1 MTIRFR
7 YVVLI
12 SLLALLACICSAS
25 QTPILMTWYAPVPY
39 DVATR
44 ADAAAWEQWRLTVDP
59 VSGKRF
65 GDEIEV
71 ENALDVEIE
80 GSSLKLLKF
89 AGGTAEDVILTHPD
103 SFYIYR
109 DQGFYLPLN
118 PYIWKVRQ
126 DAAGHWK
133 HKPDGQWDYI
143 LDSKGA
149 RQLLWEPWN
158 DLSDSQ
164 KVVLM
169 DGDNVLGL
177 PETAINLGLH
187 WRKDVFEDSGLDPE
201 KPPETWDELF
211 RDALQISASQADKG
225 IYGFIIDRDIWYLA
239 TYTMGFKANLL
250 RRFKLYGRGNSKRL
264 EADLVTSLDRAPD
277 GTDLRSIRER
287 WKVCVDEPGFLNVI
301 RMLRKLALTRWVIG
315 PNKEPIVV
323 DYPDATTKIHSQS
336 LGEGRLVNG
345 SVVFATRTF
354 KPDEIR
360 TGVANVLLR
369 QPFDED
375 ERTRLVEKERK
386 IAMFVDYARMD
397 ELSPSF
403 GFQNL
408 GFTWVPAGDR
418 GHHGG
423 AGGNYISLNSQLA
436 GDPSKARLAWEV
448 LQFRASKEKRILSAR
463 EFVNLGQGTYIDP
476 QWLRDAGLTSV
487 LEQIPPKLVDG
498 DEKVAKSGYPE
509 PYAPHWNELSSRF
522 LEPAYEHALKDRS
535 ANFEKE
541 FKDAALA
548 MNQQWDFD
556 AKDYSKVKG
565 RGAIGFLVAAIF
577 LLVCGLA
584 VRAFRG
590 LSRQYNLGSGEQ
602 GELRGRR
609 KILLI
614 PYVLLAPGIGL
625 IVLFAYYPLM
635 QSLPLAFQDYKI
647 MGGSEWVGL
656 ANFIELVRSERTY
669 QTLGVSF
676 EYLVL
681 SIGLGF
687 LAPVVLALMLSE
699 IPAWKYFFRTVYYL
713 PSVVSGIVMALLW
726 KKLLD
731 PKPEGLFN
739 HVLAG
744 VGVPAQTWLQSEK
757 LALPTIVIIGIWGA
771 AGPGTLIYLAAL
783 KSVPEDLYEAA
794 ELDGAGWLTKMNQIT
809 LKYLKPLLV
818 INLVGA
824 VIGAFQASQNI
835 LVLTGGGPNFKTQ
848 TFALEI
854 FMQAFF
860 FMKFG
865 YATALAWIMGAL
877 MIGFTVWQLRILR
890 QVEFRRANVD

>member
-7 YVVLI
+7 LVVLI
-12 SLLALLACICSAS
+12 SLLAFLIGLCPGSP
-25 QTPILMTWYAPVPY
+25 TPIIMTWYTPVPY

-44 ADAAAWEQWRLTVDP
+44 ADAAAWEHWRQTIDP
-59 VSGKRF
+59 VSGQRF

-71 ENALDVEIE
+71 KNALDVEIE

-103 SFYIYR
+103 SFYLYR

-118 PYIWKVRQ
+118 PFIWRIRK
-126 DAAGHWK
+126 DASGHWLRK
-133 HKPDGQWDYI
+133 RNGQWDYL

-149 RQLLWEPWN
+149 RQLLWKPWN
-158 DLSDSQ
+158 DLSSSQ
-164 KVVLM
+164 KFVLM
-169 DGDNVLGL
+169 DGDDVLGL

-211 RDALQISASQADKG
+211 TDALTISASQADKG
-225 IYGFIIDRDIWYLA
+225 IYGFIIERDIWYLA
-239 TYTMGFKANLL
+239 TYTMGIKADLL
-250 RRFKLYGRGNSKRL
+250 RRFKVYGPGNSKRI
-264 EADLVTSLDRAPD
+264 EADLVTSLDQAPD
-277 GTDLRSIRER
+277 GTNLRKIPER
-287 WKVCVDEPGFLNVI
+287 WKVCVDEPAFFNVI

-323 DYPDATTKIHSQS
+323 DYPDTPTKIHSQT
-336 LGEGRLVNG
+336 LGDGRFVNG
-345 SVVFATRTF
+345 SAVFAGRTF
-354 KPDEIR
+354 RPDEIH
-360 TGVANVLLR
+360 TGVAYVLLR

-375 ERTRLVEKERK
+375 ERQRLVEKERK

-408 GFTWVPAGDR
+408 GFTCVPAGDR
-418 GHHGG
+418 GHFGG

-436 GDPSKARLAWEV
+436 GDPAKARLAWEV
-448 LQFRASKEKRILSAR
+448 LQFRASKEKRILATR

-476 QWLRDAGLTSV
+476 RWLREAGFTSV
-487 LEQIPPKLVDG
+487 LDQIPPKLVEG
-498 DEKVAKSGYPE
+498 EEKVAKSGYPE
-509 PYAPHWNELSSRF
+509 PFAPHWNELSSRF
-522 LEPAYEHALKDRS
+522 LEPAYEHALKDRT
-535 ANFEKE
+535 ANFERE
-541 FKDAALA
+541 FEDAAAA
-548 MNQQWDFD
+548 MNQQWDFE

-565 RGAIGFLVAAIF
+565 RGSIAVLVAAIF

-590 LSRQYNLGSGEQ
+590 LSRQYNVGSAESVERPGNSKTR
-602 GELRGRR
+602 LS
-609 KILLI
+609 
-614 PYVLLAPGIGL
+614 PYLLLAPGIGL
-625 IVLFAYYPLM
+625 IVLFAYYPLI

-647 MGGSEWVGL
+647 IGGSEWVGL

-669 QTLGVSF
+669 QTLAVSF
-676 EYLVL
+676 EYLAL

-687 LAPVVLALMLSE
+687 MAPVVLALMLSE
-699 IPAWKYFFRTVYYL
+699 IPSWKYFFRTVYYL

-731 PKPEGLFN
+731 PKPEGLLN

-744 VGVPAQTWLQSEK
+744 VGVPPQTWLQSEK
-757 LALPTIVIIGIWGA
+757 LALPTIVLIGIWGA

-865 YATALAWIMGAL
+865 YATALAWIMGAM